1 MPEQNQDEIG
11 ALWSKT
17 SARGEYFT
25 GVINGQKV
33 VVFKNTRKTA
43 EKHPDWRVLKA
54 KPREQTAEP
63 F

>member
-1 MPEQNQDEIG
+1 MPEQNQDELG
-11 ALWSKT
+11 VLWEKDSP
-17 SARGEYFT
+17 RGLYMT
-25 GVINGQKV
+25 GIINGQKV

-54 KPREQTAEP
+54 KPRDQAAEP